1 VTEQASRTRLALAG
15 WRILGIRQVALVGL
29 SGGGFVLLAALLAPA
44 DVALFGY
51 AAAALGIAAAVGDLG
66 LGGGLVARGTEPLR
80 IESSFGLQAAVVVP
94 LSAAAVALAAATGAY
109 GLSPVEAVL
118 IGTAFVLGALQTLPT
133 ALLERRLRF
142 GAIAVI
148 EVVQRAVFVGVA
160 VALAFLYGPGW
171 GITAGAA
178 VAGAVGYG
186 AALSAV
192 RWRWRPRL
200 DGGWHSIRGFAADW
214 WQGRV
219 AGQLNYAV
227 YPLLGGLLFTRDE
240 VGLLVWALGITAIPA
255 LLAPLA
261 ARVLLPTLAG
271 TSEEEQVRV
280 FARMLR
286 VSLLVA
292 LPGAA
297 MLAVLPDRVA
307 DAFGDDWTRAV
318 PVLRLESV
326 TTVLGVALTAC
337 VPLLYLSLEPR
348 RAKRIL
354 VLWVASTWAL
364 TLAFAPLLSFLAP
377 SVAQI
382 ITACAATV
390 VVHRELGRT
399 RNYRLLGDLV
409 RPFVAFGA
417 AVAVGLALGEK
428 SSAVVV
434 VGVLSTFF
442 LVAAGEALLRVARRQ
457 PLRATAWRRYANSPG
472 AARSNAE

>member
-1 VTEQASRTRLALAG
+1 VTQQASRASHALAG

-29 SGGGFVLLAALLAPA
+29 SGGGFVLLAALLDPE

-51 AAAALGIAAAVGDLG
+51 AATALGIAAAIGDLG
-66 LGGGLVARGTEPLR
+66 LGGGLVARGAEPAR
-80 IESSFGLQAAVVVP
+80 IESSFGLQAAVLLP
-94 LSAAAVALAAATGAY
+94 LSAAAVALVAATGAY
-109 GLSPVEAVL
+109 GLSPLEVVL
-118 IGTAFVLGALQTLPT
+118 VGAAFVLGALQTLPT
-133 ALLERRLRF
+133 ALLERGLRF
-142 GAIAVI
+142 VAIAVI
-148 EVVQRAVFVGVA
+148 EVVHRAVFIGVA
-160 VALAFLYGPGW
+160 VALAFLYGHGW
-171 GITAGAA
+171 GIAAGAA
-178 VAGAVGYG
+178 LAGAVGYG
-186 AALSAV
+186 AALATV

-200 DGGWHSIRGFAADW
+200 HDGLHAVRGFAADW

-240 VGLLVWALGITAIPA
+240 VGLLVWALGVTAIPA

-271 TSEEEQVRV
+271 APPEEQVRV

-286 VSLLVA
+286 ISLLVA

-297 MLAVLPDRVA
+297 VLAVLPDRVA

-354 VLWVASTWAL
+354 VLWVASTWVL
-364 TLAFAPLLSFLAP
+364 TLALASLLSFLAP

-382 ITACAATV
+382 VTACAATV
-390 VVHRELGRT
+390 IVHRELRRA
-399 RNYRLLGDLV
+399 RNYNLLGDLV
-409 RPFVAFGA
+409 RPFAAFGA
-417 AVAVGLALGEK
+417 AVAVGLALDVE
-428 SSAVVV
+428 SSALVVAAV
-434 VGVLSTFF
+434 VSTFF
-442 LVAAGEALLRVARRQ
+442 LVAAGEVLLRAARRQ
-457 PLRATAWRRYANSPG
+457 PLRATAWRRYASSPG
-472 AARSNAE
+472 AARSNVE